1 MKPGLGFFLLAA
13 AALTGAAAPAAQTR
27 PDLSGRWEIS
37 QSKSSPGAIGNGA
50 KISFAS
56 ELILTQSPGELRVE
70 MRYPRTPDPI
80 VAVYK
85 FDGSETTV
93 TLSEGS
99 TEKAK
104 AAWEGEKLVVTARRV
119 VSTAFGNFITDSK
132 EAWSRAGNVLTI
144 QKTQTSDG
152 LSDNETAIFD
162 LDRP

>member
-1 MKPGLGFFLLAA
+1 MTPRFLFILAVVAA
-13 AALTGAAAPAAQTR
+13 AAPAAAQTR

-56 ELILTQSPGELRVE
+56 ELILAQSPTELRVE
-70 MRYPRTPDPI
+70 MHYPRTPDPI
-80 VAVYK
+80 VIVYK
-85 FDGSETTV
+85 FDGTEASV
-93 TLSEGS
+93 TLSEGT

-104 AAWEGEKLVVTARRV
+104 AQWEGDKLVITARRV

-132 EAWSRAGNVLTI
+132 ETWSRMGNVLSI
-144 QKTQTSDG
+144 QKTQSSDG

-162 LDRP
+162 RDQP